1 MKCDLPIELL
11 NAYFDGEL
19 DAHEKARVENHL
31 RDCPACREELETMS
45 RIDEQ
50 VRERVFEEPSRD
62 FIFSLNRRV
71 MDAVRV
77 APRRSFFR
85 YAPVFAPVA
94 AALLLLIVMSNI
106 SPSKRIAGIGDR
118 MVYQKLEPRQTQAVQ
133 IPEPK
138 IMPGLSV
145 AQRTVRDQR
154 AKAGIAKKA
163 ETRLAESADRTEID
177 KVAAE
182 IPQQY
187 EQVVRAIIDTTGTI
201 IKVATGN
208 TLIPEK
214 DTMLEKQ
221 LSGQQV
227 APPMIAGRKVQ
238 VYTEVAP
245 DTLHEE

>member
-11 NAYFDGEL
+11 NAYLDGEL
-19 DAHEKARVENHL
+19 DAQKKARVENHL
-31 RDCPACREELETMS
+31 RDCPACREELETL
-45 RIDEQ
+45 RKIDEQ
-50 VRERVFEEPSRD
+50 IRERVFEEPSRE
-62 FIFSLNRRV
+62 FVFSLNRRIV
-71 MDAVRV
+71 DTVRV
-77 APRRSFFR
+77 PPRRSFFR

-94 AALLLLIVMSNI
+94 AALLTLVILSNV
-106 SPSKRIAGIGDR
+106 SPSKKIADISDR
-118 MVYQKLEPRQTQAVQ
+118 MVYQKLEPRQIQAVY

-138 IMPGLSV
+138 IMQGPSV

-154 AKAGIAKKA
+154 EKVGMAKKA
-163 ETRLAESADRTEID
+163 ETRLTESANEADMD
-177 KVAAE
+177 KLAVTA
-182 IPQQY
+182 PQY

-238 VYTEVAP
+238 VYMEVA
-245 DTLHEE
+245 TEAQKEE